1 MDENRTNSVS
11 QIDKAKQFVNDHK
24 VGLAIGGL
32 ALFGGVMFLAG
43 LSKGHKIGFCDGRTF
58 EFTRWS
64 EEIERIK
71 GLGITDSTKID
82 ATLNMLSL
90 KEGQCAVMANVLG
103 SDKLNVEVL
112 EDGCD
117 GVFLE
122 SIRKVFNDLAE
133 PTEDVVRSTVEEV
146 L

>member
-1 MDENRTNSVS
+1 MNENRTNSVS
-11 QIDKAKQFVNDHK
+11 QIDKVKQFVSDHK
-24 VGLAIGGL
+24 VSLAIGGL

-58 EFTRWS
+58 EFNEWS
-64 EEIERIK
+64 KEIERIK

-82 ATLNMLSL
+82 AALNMANL
-90 KEGQCAVMANVLG
+90 KEGQCMVMANVLG
-103 SDKLNVEVL
+103 SDKLNVKVL

-117 GVFLE
+117 DLFLE
-122 SIRKVFNDLAE
+122 SIRKVFNELAE
-133 PTEDVVRSTVEEV
+133 STDHNTISEVWEV

>member
-1 MDENRTNSVS
+1 MNENRTNSVS
-11 QIDKAKQFVNDHK
+11 QIDKVKQFVSDHK
-24 VGLAIGGL
+24 VSLAIRGL

-58 EFTRWS
+58 EFTNWND
-64 EEIERIK
+64 EIERIK

-82 ATLNMLSL
+82 AALNIANL
-90 KEGQCAVMANVLG
+90 KKGQCVVMANVLG

-122 SIRKVFNDLAE
+122 SIRKVFNELAE
-133 PTEDVVRSTVEEV
+133 PTDHNTISEVWEV

>member
-1 MDENRTNSVS
+1 MNENRTNSVS
-11 QIDKAKQFVNDHK
+11 QIDKAKQFVSDHK

-43 LSKGHKIGFCDGRTF
+43 LSKGREIGFCDGRTF
-58 EFTRWS
+58 EFTRWG

-90 KEGQCAVMANVLG
+90 KEGQCAVMARVLG
-103 SDKLNVEVL
+103 GDKLNVEVL
-112 EDGCD
+112 KDGCD
-117 GVFLE
+117 SVFFDA
-122 SIRKVFNDLAE
+122 IRKVFDEFAE
-133 PTEDVVRSTVEEV
+133 PTADTICKVEEV

>member
-1 MDENRTNSVS
+1 MNENR
-11 QIDKAKQFVNDHK
+11 IDKVKQFVSDHK

-32 ALFGGVMFLAG
+32 ALFGGAMFLAG

-58 EFTRWS
+58 EFARWG

-82 ATLNMLSL
+82 AALNMLSL

-117 GVFLE
+117 GVFFDA
-122 SIRKVFNDLAE
+122 IRKVFDEFAE
-133 PTEDVVRSTVEEV
+133 PTVDTICNVEEV